1 MNITEQDTFDTLK
14 HGYIPLDSLFEY
26 VAKEANMAVMDF
38 VNQFDDDC
46 GEFTYTKDIPL
57 LWDGDYYSIQLYM
70 SDPSSNSEIDTT
82 EVVFNCQCFISDE
95 EKRYFPPMCEL
106 QEVYQITSREKFK
119 EVLFEWKEFV
129 GKSYLE
135 IFRNRLDILA
145 DLDRIVDSELEL
157 KKYPGTKDKI
167 KLEYIHWLSLMPL
180 KMASVVEEM
189 VYFEGNNEHVR

>member
-14 HGYIPLDSLFEY
+14 HGYIPIDSLLEY
-26 VAKEANMAVMDF
+26 VAKEASMELMDF
-38 VNQFDDDC
+38 VNQFDEDC

-57 LWDGDYYSIQLYM
+57 LWDGDFYSIQLYM
-70 SDPSSNSEIDTT
+70 SDPSSNDEIDTA
-82 EVVFNCQCFISDE
+82 EVVFNCQLYISEE

-189 VYFEGNNEHVR
+189 IYFEGNNEHVG